1 MSSPTN
7 RLNIRKRKKVYSN
20 ESNLSRQQQQQEF
33 LPLELTNTSLEQKPT
48 QPLEDDKLINYI
60 NKMHPRVDVSQP
72 DKVTYIT
79 ILLTLSEP
87 QRILEQKQKLI
98 DNFKIGDILVTD
110 PVPGFI
116 DQYLTIY
123 GKPTCIT
130 KCLMYV
136 IYYLNVIMHINYDLF
151 TFKTANY
158 KFTILLNSQ
167 NLKFKH
173 NLKYLDIAQ
182 YSESIYS
189 GFIQGDLH
197 SIFNFVLQTI
207 EQGNNVDNGGI
218 NNSPIFGL
226 HIDSALCH
234 RTLKDKELINKANSR
249 LLEYLY
255 SSTGK
260 LL

>member
-98 DNFKIGDILVTD
+98 DNFKIGDILVTN
-110 PVPGFI
+110 PVPGSI
-116 DQYLTIY
+116 DQS
-123 GKPTCIT
+123 P
-130 KCLMYV
+130 
-136 IYYLNVIMHINYDLF
+136 
-151 TFKTANY
+151 
-158 KFTILLNSQ
+158 
-167 NLKFKH
+167 H
-173 NLKYLDIAQ
+173 NLREANMYHQ
-182 YSESIYS
+182 M
-189 GFIQGDLH
+189 
-197 SIFNFVLQTI
+197 FNVCHLLFKR
-207 EQGNNVDNGGI
+207 DN
-218 NNSPIFGL
+218 
-226 HIDSALCH
+226 A
-234 RTLKDKELINKANSR
+234 
-249 LLEYLY
+249 Y
-255 SSTGK
+255 K
-260 LL
+260 L

>member
-1 MSSPTN
+1 
-7 RLNIRKRKKVYSN
+7 
-20 ESNLSRQQQQQEF
+20 
-33 LPLELTNTSLEQKPT
+33 
-48 QPLEDDKLINYI
+48 
-60 NKMHPRVDVSQP
+60 MHPRVDVSQP

-110 PVPGFI
+110 PVPGSI

-189 GFIQGDLH
+189 GFIQEICTLSLILFYKQSSREIM
-197 SIFNFVLQTI
+197 SIM
-207 EQGNNVDNGGI
+207 G
-218 NNSPIFGL
+218 
-226 HIDSALCH
+226 ALT
-234 RTLKDKELINKANSR
+234 TLLYLDYILI
-249 LLEYLY
+249 LLYA
-255 SSTGK
+255 TAP
-260 LL
+260 

>member
-7 RLNIRKRKKVYSN
+7 RLNIKKRKKVYSN
-20 ESNLSRQQQQQEF
+20 EFKLLRQQLQEF
-33 LPLELTNTSLEQKPT
+33 LALELTNTPLDQKPT

-60 NKMHPRVDVSQP
+60 NKMHPRVNVSQQ
-72 DKVTYIT
+72 DKFTYIT

-87 QRILEQKQKLI
+87 PKILDQKQKLI

-110 PVPGFI
+110 PVPGSI

-123 GKPTCIT
+123 GKPIYIT

-167 NLKFKH
+167 NLKLKH

-182 YSESIYS
+182 YSEHIYS

-207 EQGNNVDNGGI
+207 EQGNNVDNRDI
-218 NNSPIFGL
+218 KNSPIFGL

-234 RTLKDKELINKANSR
+234 RTLKTKELINKANNR

-260 LL
+260 LM

>member
-98 DNFKIGDILVTD
+98 DNFKIEI
-110 PVPGFI
+110 
-116 DQYLTIY
+116 YL
-123 GKPTCIT
+123 
-130 KCLMYV
+130 
-136 IYYLNVIMHINYDLF
+136 
-151 TFKTANY
+151 
-158 KFTILLNSQ
+158 
-167 NLKFKH
+167 
-173 NLKYLDIAQ
+173 
-182 YSESIYS
+182 
-189 GFIQGDLH
+189 
-197 SIFNFVLQTI
+197 
-207 EQGNNVDNGGI
+207 
-218 NNSPIFGL
+218 
-226 HIDSALCH
+226 
-234 RTLKDKELINKANSR
+234 
-249 LLEYLY
+249 
-255 SSTGK
+255 
-260 LL
+260 